1 MNSMNA
7 MSIDQRAS
15 AGLPPLDP
23 DRGGEWRA
31 IDLRS
36 VWSAVYRNRF
46 LVISTILAFLAI
58 GILVTFLSTPLYRA
72 TARIQI
78 DLQAAKILEGS
89 DVEPSAALQDGER
102 YLQTQVDVIK
112 SRGLARQV
120 AEELRLFRGT
130 QFLEAMN
137 VKPTDKPQ
145 GVYTVEQARR
155 EQVLD
160 VLQGKLEVDLPVDST
175 VASITFESPDRKL
188 AAQVANAFATK
199 YIVSN
204 LQRKYDTTAYA
215 RQFLDQQLQQTR
227 QRLEESER
235 AVIDYARNARLI
247 DTSSGQDSGTPNSG
261 SRSLTTSS
269 LVQLNQNYAQAIA
282 ARVAAEQ
289 KWREA
294 SSTPLMNL
302 SEVLA
307 SPAIQN
313 LVQERARIQ
322 AQYDQNAQ
330 RYRPDYPAQQQA
342 AAQVDTLNRQID
354 RLARNLRDG
363 IRQNYEVAR
372 RQEQALEQQLTGLKD
387 TTLAEQD
394 RSVRYNILRR
404 DVDTNR
410 TLYDG
415 LLQRYKEVSA
425 AARIASNNVSI
436 VDRADPPIGQ
446 VWPRP
451 LLNIAMALLA
461 GIVVGIGLVLLR
473 EHFDDAIRSPED
485 VDRKLG
491 TPMVGL
497 VPALGSKV
505 DPQVELTDKKSELS
519 EAYSALRSALLL
531 STPDGAPHS
540 LLITSSGPAEG
551 KSTTSYAI
559 ATSFAQIGRRVILV
573 DGDMRKP
580 AQHRNFGLA
589 NTAGLA
595 NILANQDSIDGV
607 MQGTNDP
614 NLSFIPAGPI
624 PLNPAELIVGPRMNA
639 LLDELKRRY
648 DIVIV
653 DGPPVLGLADAP
665 ALSAQIDSTLF
676 VVEANRV
683 HGRQAKTA
691 LGRLRAVHA
700 KLLGVLLTKFDAKVI
715 GYSTDYGY
723 SYTYGQS

>member
-1 MNSMNA
+1 MTSTNA
-7 MSIDQRAS
+7 VSIDHRVS

-23 DRGGEWRA
+23 GRGNEWRA

-36 VWSAVYRNRF
+36 VWSAMYRNRF
-46 LVISTILAFLAI
+46 LVVSTIVAFLAI
-58 GILVTFLSTPLYRA
+58 GVLITFLSTPIYKA

-89 DVEPSAALQDGER
+89 DVEPTAALQDGER
-102 YLQTQVDVIK
+102 YLQTQIDVIK

-160 VLQGKLEVDLPVDST
+160 VLQKNLKVDLPVDST

-188 AAQVANAFATK
+188 AAQVANAFASK

-204 LQRKYDTTAYA
+204 LQRKYDTSAYA

-247 DTSSGQDSGTPNSG
+247 DTSSGQDSGTPNAG

-269 LVQLNQNYAQAIA
+269 LVQLNQSYAQAIA
-282 ARVAAEQ
+282 NRVAAEQ

-294 SSTPLMNL
+294 SGTPLMNL
-302 SEVLA
+302 NAVLT

-322 AQYDQNAQ
+322 SLYDQNSE
-330 RYRPDYPAQQQA
+330 RYRPEYPAQQQA
-342 AAQVDTLNRQID
+342 AAQIATLNRQID

-363 IRQNYEVAR
+363 IRQDYEVAR
-372 RQEQALEQQLTGLKD
+372 RQQQALEQQLTGLKD
-387 TTLAEQD
+387 STLAEQD

-415 LLQRYKEVSA
+415 LLQRYKEISA

-436 VDRADPPIGQ
+436 VDRADPPIAQ

-461 GIVVGIGLVLLR
+461 GLLVGAGLVLLR

-485 VDRKLG
+485 IDRKLG

-497 VPALGSKV
+497 VPALGNKV
-505 DPQVELTDKKSELS
+505 DPQAELTDKKSELS

-531 STPDGAPHS
+531 STPNGAPRS

-559 ATSFAQIGRRVILV
+559 AMSFAQIGRRVVLV
-573 DGDMRKP
+573 DSDMRKP
-580 AQHRNFGLA
+580 AQHRNFGIA

-595 NILANQDSIDGV
+595 NILASQTNIDGV
-607 MQGTNDP
+607 LQQTSHP
-614 NLSFIPAGPI
+614 ELSFIPAGPV
-624 PLNPAELIVGPRMNA
+624 PLNPAELIVGPGMSA

-665 ALSAQIDSTLF
+665 ALSAQIDNTLF
-676 VVEANRV
+676 VLEANRV
-683 HGRQAKTA
+683 HGRQAKNA
-691 LGRLRAVHA
+691 LNRLNAAHA